1 MIDLSQKIADSSR
14 LSEDQEK
21 RLKGKLEE
29 GFQSIGGRLSHLET
43 DVDGLKADVT
53 ILKTDMGILK
63 TNVTFLNKFFWILI
77 AIVLASMIKEVF
89 FS

>member
-1 MIDLSQKIADSSR
+1 M
-14 LSEDQEK
+14 
-21 RLKGKLEE
+21 
-29 GFQSIGGRLSHLET
+29 SHLET